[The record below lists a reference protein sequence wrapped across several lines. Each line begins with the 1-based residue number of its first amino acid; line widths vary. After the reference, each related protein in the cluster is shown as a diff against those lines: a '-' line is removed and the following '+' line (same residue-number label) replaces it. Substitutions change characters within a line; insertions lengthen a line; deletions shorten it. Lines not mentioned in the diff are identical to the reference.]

1 MKSQKVATYGLFV
14 ALAFILSY
22 IESLIPMPVP
32 IPGIKIGLANLV
44 VIAGLYT
51 MGPKEA
57 FSLSIVRIILIGFT
71 FGNLSTMIYSLAGGL
86 LSCILMIFISKFKIF
101 SIIGV
106 SIIGGVSH
114 NMGQILVAMVVV
126 QSSFLFYYLPFLLI
140 AGTISG
146 TVIGITGAII
156 VERIKRFKV

>member
-22 IESLIPMPVP
+22 IESLIPIPVP
-32 IPGIKIGLANLV
+32 IPGIKMGLANLV
-44 VIAGLYT
+44 VIAGLYI

-57 FSLSIVRIILIGFT
+57 FSLSIIRIILIGFT

-101 SIIGV
+101 SITGV

-146 TVIGITGAII
+146 TVIGIIGANI
-156 VERIKRFKV
+156 VERIKRFRV

>member
-146 TVIGITGAII
+146 TVIGIIGANI
-156 VERIKRFKV
+156 VERIKKIRV

>member
-44 VIAGLYT
+44 VIASLYT

-57 FSLSIVRIILIGFT
+57 FSLSMVRVILIGFT

-86 LSCILMIFISKFKIF
+86 LSCMLMIFFSKFKLF
-101 SIIGV
+101 SMIGV

-114 NMGQILVAMVVV
+114 NIGQILVAMLVV
-126 QSSFLFYYLPFLLI
+126 QSSFLMYYLPFLLL

-146 TVIGITGAII
+146 TVIGIIGANI
-156 VERIKRFKV
+156 VERIKRFRV